1 MIRRPPRST
10 RTDTLF
16 PYTTLFRSFEGRCQL
31 RSPWLTI
38 LLSRKLNFN
47 LHVSRITTN
56 EPSPS
61 KRAAVLPAKIW
72 LPQNK
77 SMHTAVINPIEP
89 NSSRAE
95 RTRAAIL
102 AAAEE
107 LFASRGFATTRLQ
120 DVADAVKM
128 TRAALFYYFK
138 DKQSLF
144 DAG

>member
-1 MIRRPPRST
+1 
-10 RTDTLF
+10 
-16 PYTTLFRSFEGRCQL
+16 
-31 RSPWLTI
+31 
-38 LLSRKLNFN
+38 
-47 LHVSRITTN
+47 
-56 EPSPS
+56 
-61 KRAAVLPAKIW
+61 
-72 LPQNK
+72 
-77 SMHTAVINPIEP
+77 MHTAVINPIEP

-107 LFASRGFATTRLQ
+107 LFASRGFATTRLE

-144 DAG
+144 DAVLADSFGPLDSKLEQVLSADDVRDRKSVGKGKRGA

>member
-1 MIRRPPRST
+1 
-10 RTDTLF
+10 
-16 PYTTLFRSFEGRCQL
+16 
-31 RSPWLTI
+31 
-38 LLSRKLNFN
+38 
-47 LHVSRITTN
+47 
-56 EPSPS
+56 
-61 KRAAVLPAKIW
+61 
-72 LPQNK
+72 
-77 SMHTAVINPIEP
+77 MHTAVINPIEP

-107 LFASRGFATTRLQ
+107 LFASRGFATTRLE

-144 DAG
+144 DAVLAASVGHLAAQREQVPRADNETDDERSGTRWVSECGTRGATAD

>member
-77 SMHTAVINPIEP
+77 SMHR
-89 NSSRAE
+89 S
-95 RTRAAIL
+95 
-102 AAAEE
+102 EE
-107 LFASRGFATTRLQ
+107 HTSEL
-120 DVADAVKM
+120 
-128 TRAALFYYFK
+128 
-138 DKQSLF
+138 QSLMRISYAVF
-144 DAG
+144 CLKKKKQNNTT

>member
-107 LFASRGFATTRLQ
+107 IGRASGRERGCQ
-120 DVADAVKM
+120 YV
-128 TRAALFYYFK
+128 
-138 DKQSLF
+138 
-144 DAG
+144 